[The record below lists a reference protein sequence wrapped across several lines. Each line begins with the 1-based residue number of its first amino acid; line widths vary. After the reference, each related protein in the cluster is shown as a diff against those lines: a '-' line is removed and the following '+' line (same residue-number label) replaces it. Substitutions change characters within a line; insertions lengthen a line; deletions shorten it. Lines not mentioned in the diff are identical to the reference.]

1 VNDIQVSE
9 NFKLREFQCKG
20 RNCCNGAVK
29 LDSKLLA
36 KLQAMRTEAGQPL
49 VVNSGYRCPVHNRAI
64 GGANQSQ
71 HLEGKAADIRV
82 QNISMADQIKLV
94 EKHFKGQGGI
104 GYASSY
110 THVDTGPAREWQE
123 GK

>member
-1 VNDIQVSE
+1 MNDIQVST

-20 RNCCNGAVK
+20 VNCCGNAVI
-29 LDSKLLA
+29 LHKLLLDR
-36 KLQAMRTEAGQPL
+36 LQAMRTEAGHPL
-49 VVNSGYRCPVHNRAI
+49 VINSGYRCPAHNRAI
-64 GGANQSQ
+64 GGASRSK
-71 HLEGKAADIRV
+71 HLEGMAADIRIPA
-82 QNISMADQIKLV
+82 ISHGDLVKLV

-110 THVDTGPAREWQE
+110 MHVDTGPAREWQE